1 MCEGERVL
9 EMGGRQR
16 VVRVLPDVAAI
27 DKEFDYL
34 VPDGVEAQVGDVVRI
49 ELHGRRVGGWI
60 VAVDVEETRLSLARS
75 LGAAHAVLG
84 ADAPAVIAGITEGA
98 GADVVLDLVG
108 SQATI
113 DLRPLAGDSVE
124 LQGFDLGAYPD
135 ASRGTTVTVRDLVTD
150 AVLFSFNGNVG
161 TLPANQATHFTLAG
175 VSSANGL
182 RIQWQDSAY
191 NVGIDNINFSVG
203 AVPEPGTWAM
213 LAAGLL
219 GLGAVARRRKPD

>member
-1 MCEGERVL
+1 MSQPAWLGLVL
-9 EMGGRQR
+9 AASLAPAHALTLDFGNGPAAPTICSAAGNGQGAL
-16 VVRVLPDVAAI
+16 VGCTDSNYISQSYGDVA
-27 DKEFDYL
+27 
-34 VPDGVEAQVGDVVRI
+34 GVLDVVYHAPRIVGDRGLRWWASDYNGLFGVVWAD
-49 ELHGRRVGGWI
+49 GG
-60 VAVDVEETRLSLARS
+60 D
-75 LGAAHAVLG
+75 GN
-84 ADAPAVIAGITEGA
+84 
-98 GADVVLDLVG
+98 

-113 DLRPLAGDSVE
+113 DLRPLAGDSVA

-135 ASRGTTVTVRDLVTD
+135 ASRGTMVTVRDLVTD